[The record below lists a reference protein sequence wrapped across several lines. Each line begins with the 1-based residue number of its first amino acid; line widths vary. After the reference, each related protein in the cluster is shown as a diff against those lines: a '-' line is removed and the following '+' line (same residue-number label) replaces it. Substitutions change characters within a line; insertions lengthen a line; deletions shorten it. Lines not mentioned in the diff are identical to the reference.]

1 MAIRNKKDIEIF
13 YKKALNKILEFRA
26 DELTIEEFTQVKRY
40 AEKLEVYLEK
50 KWVFDTREEAEKFYE
65 LMNNKRISNLTMY
78 QIRKVST
85 NKILK

>member
-1 MAIRNKKDIEIF
+1 MKKNKEQF
-13 YKKALNKILEFRA
+13 
-26 DELTIEEFTQVKRY
+26 
-40 AEKLEVYLEK
+40 EVRQYFDTYLEK